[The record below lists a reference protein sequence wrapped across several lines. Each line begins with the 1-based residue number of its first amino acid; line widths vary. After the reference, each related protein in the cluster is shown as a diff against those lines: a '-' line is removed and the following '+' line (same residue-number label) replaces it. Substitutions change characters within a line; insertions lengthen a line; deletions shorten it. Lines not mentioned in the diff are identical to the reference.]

1 METTQLPQWV
11 LDILSAIPK
20 EGEGFHNWLFRA
32 ARALWRCG
40 RSENEI
46 RAILENATSTCGRF
60 VPQREIDQAIVNS
73 RVSALQPLFVPH
85 FVPHRQWPAVNREQR
100 EAVIGNGGGLVD
112 LWEASPVR
120 IDDNEMH
127 TEEII
132 DALFPGNPF
141 LCAGRSKSDFA
152 TQIREEWRGKLSTLQ
167 LIVPSTMTARK
178 GRTQEGKESAHALS
192 ITGPRRFLVIE
203 QDIGTVDEQAAVLI
217 HLTGYAP
224 LVCVVHSSGK
234 SIHGWF
240 FCAGQDEEKVLLP
253 FMRYAVSLG
262 ADRSTWTKSQFVRM
276 PDGERGDGRRQALYY
291 FHPEVIK

>member
-152 TQIREEWRGKLSTLQ
+152 TQTREEWRGKLSTLQ